1 MVWKRYARH
10 TTRRK
15 SLYLFVFN
23 GFTVDRGSVKWG
35 EFRGVRRPEPVGVA
49 FLPDNFFMPFSQ
61 LKILNVHD
69 LFCNREKA
77 LRIFVRK
84 AQLPAPPSSW
94 LAKGEKDFEF

>member
-1 MVWKRYARH
+1 M
-10 TTRRK
+10 
-15 SLYLFVFN
+15 
-23 GFTVDRGSVKWG
+23 KWG

-84 AQLPAPPSSW
+84 AQLPAPHPSP
-94 LAKGEKDFEF
+94 LTKRQKDFEF